1 MIVTFDDA
9 PPPGHINFGV
19 GQPSADLLPV
29 QLIEM
34 ASADFLRSAQ
44 PFDFNYGER
53 QGDLRFREAL
63 ADFLSR
69 NYGQPARTESLMVT
83 AGNSQALAFVCTQL
97 TRPGDTVFVE
107 EPSYFLAFNI
117 LRDHGLKLVGIPID
131 ENGMDMEQLEAALQ
145 QHKPALVYTIPSYN
159 NPTGYS
165 LSAARRQRLVELS
178 LDHEFVIAADEVY
191 QLLHY
196 FDPPPTAF
204 GSLAEQQGDEGS
216 IVSMG
221 SFSKIL
227 ASGFRLGWIQSSG
240 NLIRRLMANGVVSS
254 GGSLSHFS
262 SQVVRHAISLGL
274 QDQHLQHLR
283 SAYRARV
290 EAMDQAL
297 THHLGDVAR
306 WQKPQGGYFFW
317 LEMPADFDAMAMRQ
331 KAPAFKTGLQAGSV
345 FSTQGNFSNCIRL
358 SFAHYN
364 EEQIAEGIARIAA
377 LITSSP
383 TPVD

>member
-1 MIVTFDDA
+1 MNVTFDDA

-19 GQPSADLLPV
+19 GQPSADLLPL
-29 QLIEM
+29 QLIKA

-53 QGDLRFREAL
+53 QGDLGFREAL

-69 NYGQPARTESLMVT
+69 HYGQPARAESLLVT
-83 AGNSQALAFVCTQL
+83 SGNSQALAFVCTQL

-145 QHKPALVYTIPSYN
+145 HHKPSLVYTIPSYN
-159 NPTGYS
+159 NPTGHS
-165 LSAARRQRLVELS
+165 MSAARRQRLAELS
-178 LDHEFVIAADEVY
+178 RQHDFVIAADEVY

-196 FDPPPTAF
+196 YDPPPIAF

-227 ASGFRLGWIQSSG
+227 APGLRLGWIQGSK
-240 NLIRRLMANGVVSS
+240 NLIRRLMANGVISS

-262 SQVVRHAISLGL
+262 SLVVRHAINLGL
-274 QDQHLQHLR
+274 QDQHLQHLK

-290 EAMDQAL
+290 EAMDRAL
-297 THHLGDVAR
+297 THHFGDVAR
-306 WQKPQGGYFFW
+306 WQKPLGGYFFW
-317 LEMPADFDAMAMRQ
+317 LEMPEGFDAAAMRQ
-331 KAPAFKTGLQAGSV
+331 KAPSFKTGFSAGPV
-345 FSTQGNFSNCIRL
+345 FSSEGQFSNFIRL

-364 EEQIAEGIARIAA
+364 EVQIAEGIGRVAR
-377 LITSSP
+377 LVSDTLL
-383 TPVD
+383 

>member
-1 MIVTFDDA
+1 MQPRPTFDGA

-44 PFDFNYGER
+44 PFEFNYGER

-69 NYGQPARTESLMVT
+69 NYGQPARADSLMVT

-107 EPSYFLAFNI
+107 EPSYFLAFSI
-117 LRDHGLKLVGIPID
+117 LQDHGLKLVGIPID
-131 ENGMDMEQLEAALQ
+131 ANGMDMVQLEAALQ
-145 QHKPALVYTIPSYN
+145 QHKPTLVYTIPSYN

-165 LSAARRQRLVELS
+165 MSAARRQRLVELS
-178 LDHEFVIAADEVY
+178 LQHDFVIAADEVY

-196 FDPPPTAF
+196 FEPPPIAF
-204 GSLAEQQGDEGS
+204 GSLAEQQGDAGS

-227 ASGFRLGWIQSSG
+227 APGLRLGWIQSAP

-262 SQVVRHAISLGL
+262 SQVVRHAITLGL
-274 QDQHLQHLR
+274 QDRQLLHLR
-283 SAYRARV
+283 QAYRSRL

-297 THHLGDVAR
+297 THHFGDVAR

-317 LEMPADFDAMAMRQ
+317 LEMQREFDAMAMRK
-331 KAPAFKTGLQAGSV
+331 KAPSFQTGFSAGTV
-345 FSTQGNFSNCIRL
+345 FSSQGQFSNFIRL

-364 EEQIAEGIARIAA
+364 EAQIAAGVARVADLVAA
-377 LITSSP
+377 HSG
-383 TPVD
+383 